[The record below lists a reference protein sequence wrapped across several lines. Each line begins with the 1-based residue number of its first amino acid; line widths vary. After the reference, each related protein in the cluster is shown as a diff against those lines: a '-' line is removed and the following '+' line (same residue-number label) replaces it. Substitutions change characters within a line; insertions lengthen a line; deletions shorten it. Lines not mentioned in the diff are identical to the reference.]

1 MSGSVRDDGKPPV
14 PSRPLEQLT
23 GFVLGLVLVAIGWIL
38 VAASQGEA
46 RSPASEGTEVAIIIA
61 LLTVALGLVSLVA
74 LLHTRAKRNSG
85 ASGHR

>member
-1 MSGSVRDDGKPPV
+1 MPGSVRDDGKPNI

-23 GFVLGLVLVAIGWIL
+23 GFVLGLVLVSIGWIL

-46 RSPASEGTEVAIIIA
+46 RSSANEGVEVATILT

-74 LLHTRAKRNSG
+74 LLHTRAKRD
-85 ASGHR
+85 R